1 MNAEVKE
8 SQALQYSGWR
18 SPYVLLALMT
28 IAMPLAF
35 STWYALLNNFVVERA
50 QYTGADIGLLQSVR
64 EIPGFL
70 AFTAVFVLLVLREQR
85 FAILALLTLGLGVSL
100 TGFFPSSMGLLCTTF
115 LMSVGFHYFE
125 TLKKSLALQWL
136 PKDQAPALLGKLLG
150 LSSASS
156 LVVYGFIIW
165 QPLGYE
171 STYLLG
177 GGLCIVL
184 ALFMFL
190 AYPLF
195 PEREPQHKR
204 LFLRRRYW
212 LYYALVFMSGAR
224 RQIFM
229 VFAGFMMVEK
239 FHYDVSDI
247 ATLYLIN
254 HAINS
259 VIAAPI
265 GRWINRVGE
274 RTALSVEY
282 IGLILVFISYAFV
295 DNAELAAGLYIIDH
309 LFFSMAIAINSY
321 FQKIADPKDI
331 AATSGVSFTINHIA
345 AVVIP
350 VSFGLLWMTSSA
362 AVFLLGAAMAL
373 GSLMLARKIPS
384 VPGLGN
390 EVR

>member
-1 MNAEVKE
+1 MNTNAEPTA
-8 SQALQYSGWR
+8 STASGWR
-18 SPYVLLALMT
+18 SPYILLVLMT
-28 IAMPLAF
+28 VAMPLAF
-35 STWYALLNNFVVERA
+35 ATWYALLNNFVIERA
-50 QYTGADIGLLQSVR
+50 QFNGSDIGLLQSVR

-70 AFTAVFVLLVLREQR
+70 AFTAVFILLFIREQR
-85 FAILALLTLGLGVSL
+85 FAILALLTLGLGVSI
-100 TGFFPSSMGLLCTTF
+100 TGLFPSSLGLLCTTF
-115 LMSVGFHYFE
+115 IMSVGFHYFE

-150 LSSASS
+150 LSSLSS
-156 LVVYGFIIW
+156 LLVYAFIIW

-171 STYLLG
+171 STYVVG

-184 ALFMFL
+184 SLFMFV

-195 PEREPQHKR
+195 PEKEPQHKK

-274 RTALSVEY
+274 RTALSLEY
-282 IGLILVFISYAFV
+282 IGLVIVFVSYAFV
-295 DNAELAAGLYIIDH
+295 NDATLAAGLYVVDH

-362 AVFLLGAAMAL
+362 AVFLLGAAMAVV
-373 GSLMLARKIPS
+373 SFILARKIPLS
-384 VPGLGN
+384 PSAGN
-390 EVR
+390 EVN

>member
-1 MNAEVKE
+1 MGNSAAQTNA
-8 SQALQYSGWR
+8 QGTGWR
-18 SPYVLLALMT
+18 SPYALLAIMT
-28 IAMPLAF
+28 VAMPLAF

-50 QYTGADIGLLQSVR
+50 QFNGADIGLLQSVR

-70 AFTAVFVLLVLREQR
+70 AFTAVFILLFLREQR
-85 FAILALLTLGLGVSL
+85 FAILSLFTLGLGVSL
-100 TGFFPSSMGLLCTTF
+100 TGLLPSSLGLLCTTF
-115 LMSVGFHYFE
+115 IMSVGFHYFE
-125 TLKKSLALQWL
+125 TLKKSLTLQWL
-136 PKDQAPALLGKLLG
+136 PKDQAPTLMGKLLG
-150 LSSASS
+150 IGSASS
-156 LVVYGFIIW
+156 MVVYAFIIW
-165 QPLGYE
+165 QPFGYE
-171 STYLLG
+171 TTYMLG
-177 GGLCIVL
+177 GGLCILL

-195 PEREPQHKR
+195 PGKEPQHKK
-204 LFLRRRYW
+204 LFLHKRYW

-274 RTALSVEY
+274 RTALSLEY
-282 IGLILVFISYAFV
+282 IGLILVFVSYAFV
-295 DNAELAAGLYIIDH
+295 NDAKLAAGLYIIDH

-373 GSLMLARKIPS
+373 VSFILARKIPCDPS
-384 VPGLGN
+384 AGN

>member
-1 MNAEVKE
+1 MGNSAAQTNA
-8 SQALQYSGWR
+8 QGTGWR
-18 SPYVLLALMT
+18 SPYALLAIMT
-28 IAMPLAF
+28 VAMPLAF

-50 QYTGADIGLLQSVR
+50 QFNGADIGLLQSVR

-70 AFTAVFVLLVLREQR
+70 AFTAVFILLFLREQR
-85 FAILALLTLGLGVSL
+85 FAILSLFTLGLGVSL
-100 TGFFPSSMGLLCTTF
+100 TGLLPSSLGLLCTTF
-115 LMSVGFHYFE
+115 IMSVGFHYFE
-125 TLKKSLALQWL
+125 TLKKSLTLQWL
-136 PKDQAPALLGKLLG
+136 PKDQAPTLMGKLLG
-150 LSSASS
+150 IGSASS
-156 LVVYGFIIW
+156 MVVYAFIIW
-165 QPLGYE
+165 QPFGYE
-171 STYLLG
+171 TTYMLG
-177 GGLCIVL
+177 GGLCILL

-195 PEREPQHKR
+195 PGKEPQHKK
-204 LFLRRRYW
+204 LFLRKRYW

-274 RTALSVEY
+274 RTALSLEY
-282 IGLILVFISYAFV
+282 IGLILVFVSYAFV
-295 DNAELAAGLYIIDH
+295 NDAKLAAGLYIIDH

-373 GSLMLARKIPS
+373 VSFILARKIPCDPS
-384 VPGLGN
+384 AGN

>member
-1 MNAEVKE
+1 MSNTTA
-8 SQALQYSGWR
+8 QINTQGTGWR
-18 SPYVLLALMT
+18 SPYALLAIMT
-28 IAMPLAF
+28 VAMPLAF

-50 QYTGADIGLLQSVR
+50 QFNGADIGLLQSVR

-70 AFTAVFVLLVLREQR
+70 AFTVVFILLFLREQR
-85 FAILALLTLGLGVSL
+85 FAILSLFTLGLGVSL
-100 TGFFPSSMGLLCTTF
+100 TGLLPSSVGLLCTTF
-115 LMSVGFHYFE
+115 IMSVGFHYFE
-125 TLKKSLALQWL
+125 TLKKSLTLQWL
-136 PKDQAPALLGKLLG
+136 PKDQAPALMGKLLG
-150 LSSASS
+150 IGSASS
-156 LVVYGFIIW
+156 MVVYAFIIW
-165 QPLGYE
+165 QPFGYE
-171 STYLLG
+171 TTYMLG
-177 GGLCIVL
+177 GGLCMLL

-195 PEREPQHKR
+195 PEKEPQHKK
-204 LFLRRRYW
+204 LFLRKRYW

-274 RTALSVEY
+274 RTALSLEY
-282 IGLILVFISYAFV
+282 IGLILVFVSYAFV
-295 DNAELAAGLYIIDH
+295 NDAKLAAGLYIIDH

-373 GSLMLARKIPS
+373 VSLILARKIPCDPS
-384 VPGLGN
+384 AGN

>member
-1 MNAEVKE
+1 MSNSAA
-8 SQALQYSGWR
+8 QINTQGTGWR
-18 SPYVLLALMT
+18 SPYALLAIMT
-28 IAMPLAF
+28 VAMPLAF

-50 QYTGADIGLLQSVR
+50 QFNGADIGLLQSVR

-70 AFTAVFVLLVLREQR
+70 AFTAVFILLFLREQR
-85 FAILALLTLGLGVSL
+85 FAILSLFTLGLGVSL
-100 TGFFPSSMGLLCTTF
+100 TGLLPSSVGLLCTTF
-115 LMSVGFHYFE
+115 IMSVGFHYFE
-125 TLKKSLALQWL
+125 TLKKSLTLQWL
-136 PKDQAPALLGKLLG
+136 PKDQAPALMGKLLG
-150 LSSASS
+150 IGSASS
-156 LVVYGFIIW
+156 MVVYAFIIW
-165 QPLGYE
+165 QPFGYE
-171 STYLLG
+171 TTYMLG
-177 GGLCIVL
+177 GGLCILL

-195 PEREPQHKR
+195 PEKEPQHKK
-204 LFLRRRYW
+204 LFLRKRYW

-274 RTALSVEY
+274 RTALSLEY
-282 IGLILVFISYAFV
+282 IGLILVFVSYAFV
-295 DNAELAAGLYIIDH
+295 NDAKLAAGLYIIDH

-373 GSLMLARKIPS
+373 VSFILARKIPCDPS
-384 VPGLGN
+384 AGN